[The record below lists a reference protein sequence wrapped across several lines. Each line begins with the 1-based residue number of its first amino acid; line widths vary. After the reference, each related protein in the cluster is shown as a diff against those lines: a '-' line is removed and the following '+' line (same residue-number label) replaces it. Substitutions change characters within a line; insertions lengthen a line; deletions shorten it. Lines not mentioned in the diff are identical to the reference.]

1 MSFVSIGT
9 FGSSLLCASRQA
21 VKSCHSGAP
30 PSVVMIVRT
39 PGNRSLIWRT
49 SVMNSGPTNS
59 TGALQS
65 ETMKAT
71 SGPASRQFTGAI
83 TTPAFI
89 APISSSK

>member
-1 MSFVSIGT
+1 MSFGLIGT
-9 FGSSLLCASRQA
+9 FGSSPLAASRHA

-30 PSVVMIVRT
+30 PSVVMTVRT
-39 PGNRSLIWRT
+39 SGSCGLMLRT
-49 SVMNSGPTNS
+49 WVMNSGPTNS

-65 ETMKAT
+65 PTMKAT

-83 TTPAFI
+83 TTLAFI